1 MSGRNTRS
9 IPNPSARWA
18 RALSRSDKPAY
29 LALAEV
35 IGEEVQ
41 SGQLSADQY
50 LPPLRALAGAL
61 KLNFTTVARGYAE
74 AQRQGFVDARPGRGT
89 FVREIVQTGPVR
101 RAIAATPL
109 DMTMNMPPEPTDRL
123 LQQRLRD
130 GLASLAEDDI
140 YGLLRYQEFGG
151 TLHDREAGAAWLA
164 DFVPGVTAAQII
176 VCPGVQSAL
185 AGLFT
190 ALARAGDSIACEA
203 ITYPGIRG
211 LAAQLGI
218 RLVGLPADDDG
229 IDPDGFAAL
238 CAADPPR
245 ALYCN
250 PTLLNPTTAIM
261 SASRREAVVDI
272 ARRYSIPIIEDD
284 AYAHL
289 PARRPRSLA
298 SLAPELTFYTT
309 GFAKILGAGLRIGYI
324 ATPNARYTARV
335 SAALRTTVIM
345 ASPFM
350 MRLATRFI
358 DEGTMPIAVRAMR
371 QESRDRQKM
380 AAEVL
385 SPARGH
391 ASYATRPD
399 AFHLWLEVPPP
410 WSRVEFASHLR
421 TMGVG
426 VVVSDSF
433 TVSGTPPERVRVSLG
448 GGGTREGCRHA
459 LEIIADALADRAAR

>member
-1 MSGRNTRS
+1 MTVREIGFLS
-9 IPNPSARWA
+9 NPSTRWA
-18 RALSRSDKPAY
+18 QALRRSDKPAY
-29 LALAEV
+29 LALAD
-35 IGEEVQ
+35 IIADDVQ
-41 SGQLSADQY
+41 SGRLSAHQF
-50 LPPLRALAGAL
+50 LPPLRTLAGVL

-89 FVREIVQTGPVR
+89 FVREVVLSGPVR
-101 RAIAATPL
+101 RPIAAAPV
-109 DMTMNMPPEPTDRL
+109 DMTMNMPPESTDRSL
-123 LQQRLRD
+123 ELRLRE
-130 GLASLAEDDI
+130 GLASLADDDVH
-140 YGLLRYQEFGG
+140 GLMRYQEFGG
-151 TLHDREAGAAWLA
+151 TPHDCEAGAVWLSE
-164 DFVPGVTAAQII
+164 FVPGVTAARIV

-218 RLVGLPADDDG
+218 RLVGLPADDEG
-229 IDPDGFAAL
+229 IDPDAFAVL

-250 PTLLNPTTAIM
+250 PTLLNPTTAVM
-261 SASRREAVVDI
+261 SIARREAVVEV
-272 ARRYSIPIIEDD
+272 ARRYSVPIIEDD
-284 AYAHL
+284 AYGSL

-298 SLAPELTFYTT
+298 SLAPEITFYTT
-309 GFAKILGAGLRIGYI
+309 GFAKILGAGLRIAYI

-358 DEGTMPIAVRAMR
+358 DDGTLPVAVRAMR
-371 QESRDRQKM
+371 QECRERQKL

-385 SPARGH
+385 LPGSNARYI
-391 ASYATRPD
+391 SKPD
-399 AFHLWLEVPPP
+399 AFHLRLDVPTS
-410 WSRVEFASHLR
+410 WSRIDFAAHLR
-421 TMGVG
+421 MMGVG
-426 VVVSDSF
+426 VVVSDTF
-433 TVSGTPPERVRVSLG
+433 TVAGQPPDRVRVGLG
-448 GGGTREGCRHA
+448 GSTTREECRHA
-459 LEIIADALADRAAR
+459 LETIADALKDRVAL